1 MAGDWIK
8 FDVTTPDKPEV
19 VKMAAVLGVDQD
31 AVVGKL
37 LRVWVWAD
45 QNSITSNGGC
55 NGVTVTSAFLDRL
68 TFCPG
73 FTQAMR
79 SVGWLVGEDGNLSLP
94 NFERHNGKTAKE
106 RAVTNRRVA
115 KSRAG
120 KGSGNGAGV
129 TDVAV
134 AALQKPLP
142 EKRERREEA
151 ITPDT
156 SLHASEIPEG
166 MTAAGWASVLMRR
179 AGCHTASASHPDLI
193 EAMEVEGVPFQM
205 LVDLVEEGRARAPP
219 PKNLFIWAIAAA
231 RGRHAE
237 GPKAINTSNGSN
249 HGTRRL
255 SPAERTAQLA
265 LEGELADAADAAAFA
280 GTGYGNAHALGAD
293 G

>member
-73 FTQAMR
+73 FTEAMR

-115 KSRAG
+115 KSRSG
-120 KGSGNGAGV
+120 KGSSNGDGV
-129 TDVAV
+129 TDVTV
-134 AALQKPLP
+134 TPLQEPLP

-156 SLHASEIPEG
+156 SLQASEIPEG
-166 MTAAGWASVLMRR
+166 FSATGWASVLMRR

-193 EAMEVEGVPFQM
+193 AAVEVEGVPFQM

-219 PKNLFIWAIAAA
+219 PKSLFIWAVAAA

-237 GPKAINTSNGSN
+237 GAKPVNLSNGSN

-265 LEGELADAADAAAFA
+265 LEGELADAATFA
-280 GTGYGNAHALGAD
+280 SAGHGYADALGAD

>member
-73 FTQAMR
+73 FTAAMR
-79 SVGWLVGEDGNLSLP
+79 SVGWLVGEDGDLSLP

-115 KSRAG
+115 KSRSG
-120 KGSGNGAGV
+120 KGSRNGEGV
-129 TDVAV
+129 TDVT
-134 AALQKPLP
+134 AAPLQKPLP

-151 ITPDT
+151 LTPDT
-156 SLHASEIPEG
+156 SLQASEIPEG
-166 MTAAGWASVLMRR
+166 FSATGWASVLMRR

-193 EAMEVEGVPFQM
+193 AAVEVEGVPFQM
-205 LVDLVEEGRARAPP
+205 LVDLVEEGRARDPP
-219 PKNLFIWAIAAA
+219 PKSLFVWAVAAA
-231 RGRHAE
+231 RGRQAA
-237 GPKAINTSNGSN
+237 GAKPVNSSNGSN
-249 HGTRRL
+249 HGTHRL

-265 LEGELADAADAAAFA
+265 LEGELADATAATFA
-280 GTGYGNAHALGAD
+280 GTGHGYADALGAD